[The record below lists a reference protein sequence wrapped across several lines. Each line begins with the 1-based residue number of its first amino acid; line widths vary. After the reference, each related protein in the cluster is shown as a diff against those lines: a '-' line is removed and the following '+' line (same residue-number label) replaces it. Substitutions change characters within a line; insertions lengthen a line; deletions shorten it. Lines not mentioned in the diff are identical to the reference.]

1 MSSHNSSC
9 EHAARKSRCVI
20 CHGSEICQHGHRKS
34 RCGKCH
40 GSGICVHG
48 SRREK
53 CGVCMAKKHAA
64 VEKLPKKST
73 TKLASHREPNIQ
85 AGIPTRRVFNRVV
98 VPADLEYMIHKG
110 IVHVTK
116 STITALLQQASNAS
130 PIFNSPNRD
139 ARRRQMNVHSS
150 KAVQPLL
157 SELERF
163 LAVQFPTL
171 KQSRWALL
179 QSDPGCQRQ
188 MAHIDFECDDA
199 FLRCIKRNV
208 HVPMLALVALQPQTS
223 ICLWEHSSAII
234 RGTYSGD
241 PIAPT
246 KVALEPGD
254 VLLFRADLV
263 HAGSEYS
270 NPNIRLHCYLDSTEV
285 QRTPNRTMI
294 IRRHGSDAMKN
305 SIIE

>member
-1 MSSHNSSC
+1 
-9 EHAARKSRCVI
+9 
-20 CHGSEICQHGHRKS
+20 
-34 RCGKCH
+34 
-40 GSGICVHG
+40 
-48 SRREK
+48 
-53 CGVCMAKKHAA
+53 MAKKNTA
-64 VEKLPKKST
+64 VQKL
-73 TKLASHREPNIQ
+73 TKMAPHREIHIQ
-85 AGIPTRRVFNRVV
+85 AVAHTPRVFNRVV

-116 STITALLQQASNAS
+116 STITALLQQASNGS

-139 ARRRQMNVHSS
+139 ARRRQINVQPH

-163 LAVQFPTL
+163 LAMQYPNL

-188 MAHIDFECDDA
+188 MAHIDFEFDDA
-199 FLRCIKRNV
+199 FERCIKKNLQ
-208 HVPMLALVALQPQTS
+208 VPMLALVALQPQTS
-223 ICLWEHSSAII
+223 ICLWEHSSAVI

-241 PIAPT
+241 PIAAK

-270 NPNIRLHCYLDSTEV
+270 NPNIRLHCYLDSTDV
-285 QRTPNRTMI
+285 HRTPNRTMI
-294 IRRHGSDAMKN
+294 IRRHGSESMKE
-305 SIIE
+305 SIVE